1 MRRITS
7 IEPQSKPGSHR
18 MNLYLDGQFSF
29 ALAEELAVTL
39 STGTILSEAEIAD
52 LQRRDTLHHVYD
64 AALTLL
70 TYRPR
75 SASELRI
82 RLLRRSF
89 DPGLVEEALEKL
101 KTQKVVDDV
110 EFAHFWVENRQSYS
124 PRGGRLL
131 KAELR
136 SKGVGRDVIE
146 EALPGPEEEEQAAY
160 TVAQR
165 KARTLSGLDWKEFR
179 QRLGDH
185 LVRRGFDY
193 EVARSMVRRLWSE
206 IHDPTEDEKPSL

>member
-1 MRRITS
+1 
-7 IEPQSKPGSHR
+7 

-29 ALAEELAVTL
+29 ALAEELVVTL

-89 DPGLVEEALEKL
+89 DLGLVEEALEK
-101 KTQKVVDDV
+101 V
-110 EFAHFWVENRQSYS
+110 
-124 PRGGRLL
+124 RGG
-131 KAELR
+131 
-136 SKGVGRDVIE
+136 
-146 EALPGPEEEEQAAY
+146 
-160 TVAQR
+160 
-165 KARTLSGLDWKEFR
+165 
-179 QRLGDH
+179 
-185 LVRRGFDY
+185 
-193 EVARSMVRRLWSE
+193 
-206 IHDPTEDEKPSL
+206 